1 MSAASPTLSCV
12 SCVTHLTPSPPT
24 SCVMLTVSKVRV
36 CCLMCTCMCA
46 CVCVCMYVCV
56 EVATCTLTCIKCV
69 PCGTYVSSRLCVN
82 ERAAVRVCVC
92 VCVCVCGRSVR
103 VFPLVARRPS
113 ARTPSRAN
121 RQVQTLG
128 TSCTSNAGLKGSQQ
142 LFCGA
147 PRRLA
152 VVVWATVSNMPPF
165 YQVQAP
171 VQH

>member
-1 MSAASPTLSCV
+1 MSVASPTLSCV
-12 SCVTHLTPSPPT
+12 SCVTHLTSSPPT
-24 SCVMLTVSKVRV
+24 SCVMPTVSKVSCV
-36 CCLMCTCMCA
+36 LFDVHVFV
-46 CVCVCMYVCV
+46 CVCVRMYVCV
-56 EVATCTLTCIKCV
+56 EVAMCTLTCIKCV

-82 ERAAVRVCVC
+82 ALLCVFVFACAYACVAVLVRVV
-92 VCVCVCGRSVR
+92 
-103 VFPLVARRPS
+103 PMVARRPS

-171 VQH
+171 IQH